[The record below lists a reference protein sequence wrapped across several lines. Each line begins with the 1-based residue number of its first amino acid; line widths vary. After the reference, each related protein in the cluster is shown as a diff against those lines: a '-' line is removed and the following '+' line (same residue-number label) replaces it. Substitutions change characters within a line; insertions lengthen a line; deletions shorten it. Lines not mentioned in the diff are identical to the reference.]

1 MAHGQCQL
9 VHLKEKILILH
20 VETFLTRQRRREHY
34 EKMQQQEEQARR
46 QRQAA
51 AGGDERM
58 LVPQRSLTY
67 EVRSKY
73 YFDDIMLHN
82 FAVNTA
88 CMLCLA

>member
-1 MAHGQCQL
+1 MSAGPPQR
-9 VHLKEKILILH
+9 KDTDPA

-67 EVRSKY
+67 EVRIQIL
-73 YFDDIMLHN
+73 F
-82 FAVNTA
+82 
-88 CMLCLA
+88 